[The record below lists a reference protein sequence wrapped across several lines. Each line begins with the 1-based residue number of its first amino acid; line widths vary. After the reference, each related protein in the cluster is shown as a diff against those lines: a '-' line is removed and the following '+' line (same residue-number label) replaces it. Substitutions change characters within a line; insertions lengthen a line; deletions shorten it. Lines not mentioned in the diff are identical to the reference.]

1 MPMMNT
7 NMNTRERM
15 MNSND
20 EVIKQMQGMSKRL
33 DSLEQSVEDLKQ
45 LMVKM
50 FPNAY
55 AEYMKEKEHEKSSKE

>member
-20 EVIKQMQGMSKRL
+20 EVVKQMQGMSKRL

-55 AEYMKEKEHEKSSKE
+55 AEYMKEKEHEKNSKE

>member
-1 MPMMNT
+1 
-7 NMNTRERM
+7 

-20 EVIKQMQGMSKRL
+20 EVVKQMQGMSKRL

-55 AEYMKEKEHEKSSKE
+55 TEYMKEKEHEKSSKE

>member
-20 EVIKQMQGMSKRL
+20 EVVKQMQGMSKRL

>member
-20 EVIKQMQGMSKRL
+20 EVVKQMQGMSKRL

-55 AEYMKEKEHEKSSKE
+55 AEYMKEKEHEESSKE

>member
-1 MPMMNT
+1 
-7 NMNTRERM
+7 